1 MSTPP
6 FEELSNLDRL
16 VHEPARLSILTVL
29 ANCEAADFLF
39 LQSLTG
45 LTKGNLNVHLKK
57 LEDSGLVDIE
67 KTFRGKVPRTSVRL
81 TAEGRT
87 SIDRHW
93 DRLKTLREAAAKWD
107 FAPEGSDSEEP

>member
-16 VHEPARLSILTVL
+16 VHEPARLSILTAL
-29 ANCEAADFLF
+29 ASCEAADFLF

-45 LTKGNLNVHLKK
+45 LTKGNLNVHLSK
-57 LEDSGLVDIE
+57 LEEAGLVSIE

-81 TAEGRT
+81 TEVGRS
-87 SIDRHW
+87 SIDGYW
-93 DRLKTLREAAAKWD
+93 ERLQALRRAAQKWR
-107 FAPEGSDSEEP
+107 PEGEGSSSEGS